1 MKRLFLVLIVM
12 TLAVGIAFTQT
23 NGQGNNQPVKL
34 IDFAELIADF
44 PADTPVNHEDT
55 LLDFSRVAGSSF
67 TIEQLDEMK
76 TSLYL
81 RNWEVDLA
89 SSSQFVETVG
99 NSMVMPAPVNQN
111 ARRYAGETVLGVR
124 VMFPTEPYN
133 SWAVVRPPF
142 EIPAYADPTRPVE
155 ETVQNDAGEDV
166 QVTSLQVV
174 PREELPLEAE
184 DGTERGLG
192 DKFLGYGVVKNV
204 GVLKSVR
211 VNVNGL
217 NFPHGFSIILRD
229 ENNRDHEIFMGYLNF
244 DGWRTLQWDNPNYIE
259 EVRNRELQRFPQY
272 PNLSPLRKLIG
283 LRIYRDASMV
293 GGDFVTYVKD
303 IYVTYDQAVLDLDR
317 DIDDE
322 AVWGILTEREQAR
335 RQAEL
340 RRLGDLQV
348 LRYLERL
355 KIYEEPE
362 DNGEGNGNGTDDN
375 G

>member
-1 MKRLFLVLIVM
+1 MKRLLILLVVM
-12 TLAVGIAFTQT
+12 TLAVGFAFAQ
-23 NGQGNNQPVKL
+23 NNVQGNNQPVKL
-34 IDFAELIADF
+34 IDFAELVPNF
-44 PADTPVNHEDT
+44 PADAPVNHEET
-55 LLDFSRVAGSSF
+55 MLDFSRVAGSSF

-76 TSLYL
+76 TSLAIA
-81 RNWEVDLA
+81 NWEVDLA
-89 SSSQFVETVG
+89 SSSRFVDTIT

-111 ARRYAGETVLGVR
+111 ARRFGGSTVLGVR
-124 VMFPTEPYN
+124 VMFPNEPYN
-133 SWAVVRPPF
+133 SWALVRPPF
-142 EIPAYADPTRPVE
+142 EIPAYADPTRTVE

-166 QVTSLQVV
+166 TVTNLQNI
-174 PREELPLEAE
+174 PRGELPLEGD
-184 DGTERGLG
+184 DGIERGLG
-192 DKFLGYGVVKNV
+192 DKYLGFGVVKNV

-217 NFPHGFSIILRD
+217 NFPHGFSLILRD

-259 EVRNRELQRFPQY
+259 EVRDRELQRFPLY
-272 PNLSPLRKLIG
+272 PNLSPLYKLIG
-283 LRIYRDASMV
+283 LRFYRDASMP
-293 GGDFVTYVKD
+293 GGDFVAYVKD
-303 IYVTYDQAVLDLDR
+303 IYVTFDQAVLELDR

-322 AVWGILTEREQAR
+322 AVWGILTQREQAR

-362 DNGEGNGNGTDDN
+362 QNGETQ
-375 G
+375 

>member
-1 MKRLFLVLIVM
+1 MKRLLLVLIVM
-12 TLAVGIAFTQT
+12 TLVVGVAFTQI

-44 PADTPVNHEDT
+44 PADEPVNHEAT
-55 LLDFSRVAGSSF
+55 LLDFRTVAGSSF
-67 TIEQLDEMK
+67 SVEQLDEMK
-76 TSLYL
+76 TSLFL
-81 RNWEVDLA
+81 RNWEVVLA
-89 SSSQFVETVG
+89 SSSQFVDTVG

-111 ARRYAGETVLGVR
+111 ARRYAGETVLGIR

-133 SWAVVRPPF
+133 SWALVRPPF

-155 ETVQNDAGEDV
+155 ETVQNSAGEDV
-166 QVTSLQVV
+166 QVTRLQVV
-174 PREELPLEAE
+174 SRDELPVEGV
-184 DGTERGLG
+184 DGMERGLG

-229 ENNRDHEIFMGYLNF
+229 ENNVDHEIFMGYLNF
-244 DGWRTLQWDNPNYIE
+244 DGWRTLQWDNPNYIS

-283 LRIYRDASMV
+283 LRVYRDAAMV

-355 KIYEEPE
+355 KIYQDPEE
-362 DNGEGNGNGTDDN
+362 DGNGTDDN